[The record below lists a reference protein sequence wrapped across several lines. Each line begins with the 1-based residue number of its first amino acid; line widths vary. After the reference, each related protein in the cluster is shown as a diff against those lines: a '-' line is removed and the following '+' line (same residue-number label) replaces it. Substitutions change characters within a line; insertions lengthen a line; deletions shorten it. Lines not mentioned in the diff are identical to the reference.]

1 MTGRNRR
8 TGRATVNGQSE
19 VDPQR
24 PNASR
29 IYDFFLGGTHNFAAD
44 RQAAQAIV
52 AAMPE
57 LPAAMRANRDFLQR
71 AVAAAAADGV
81 DQFLD
86 LGSGIPTEGNV
97 HEIARRTH
105 PRARVVY
112 VDLEPVAVVHARQLL
127 AGDPDAGVVAADL
140 TDAAAV
146 LADPAVRRLLDLS
159 RPVGLL
165 AVAVA
170 HFIPDTER
178 LAIALDHYREALAP
192 GSWFVLSHAGSE
204 GDRQNAE
211 SARRIYNSTTSP
223 LVLRDRDDVRPLFG
237 DWPLVEPGLTS
248 GGLWRPDISDIS
260 RVRDDLAGRSM
271 LVGAAR
277 KG

>member
-1 MTGRNRR
+1 M
-8 TGRATVNGQSE
+8 NGQTE

-24 PNASR
+24 PSAAR
-29 IYDFFLGGTHNFAAD
+29 IYDFFLGGRHNFAAD
-44 RQAAQAIV
+44 RQAAQAIA

-57 LPAAMRANRDFLQR
+57 LPAAMRVNRDFLRR
-71 AVAAAAADGV
+71 AVVAATADGV

-86 LGSGIPTEGNV
+86 LGSGIPADGNV

-112 VDLEPVAVVHARQLL
+112 VDLEPVAVVHGRQLL
-127 AGDPDAGVVAADL
+127 AGDPDAGVVLADL
-140 TDAAAV
+140 TDAGAV
-146 LADPAVRRLLDLS
+146 LADPAVLRLLDLS

-178 LAIALDHYREALAP
+178 LGRALDHYREALAP
-192 GSWFVLSHAGSE
+192 GSWFVLSHAGGE
-204 GDRQNAE
+204 GDRRNAE

-223 LVLRDRDDVRPLFG
+223 LVLRDRADVRPLFG

-248 GGLWRPDISDIS
+248 GGRWRPEGGADAP
-260 RVRDDLAGRSM
+260 DDLAGRSI